1 MRAKH
6 TFNPEMF
13 DRLESRE
20 VLSALHPHLPPHSVV
35 TAAARAQAIIAELK
49 ALHVSIPMH
58 VLPPTTPS
66 PRPVTTPTTITTL
79 ARVTTPTNLTPVT
92 TPTTAAQAT
101 PMANVTSDLK
111 AVFSAFQGGST
122 TPTLTTQFPMLRFQ
136 GNSVGVNIK
145 ASNGN
150 FAAMV
155 TALTN
160 LGMTINTQSAAF
172 GLVEGFLPINQLPTA
187 SALPAVA
194 SIVPNFKPMMA

>member
-20 VLSALHPHLPPHSVV
+20 VLSALHPHLPSPFAAAV
-35 TAAARAQAIIAELK
+35 AARAQAIIAEYK
-49 ALHVSIPMH
+49 ALHVSIPIH
-58 VLPPTTPS
+58 FLPPTTPG
-66 PRPVTTPTTITTL
+66 PGPVTTPTTLATL
-79 ARVTTPTNLTPVT
+79 ARATTPTNLARA
-92 TPTTAAQAT
+92 PTTAAQTT
-101 PMANVTSDLK
+101 PLANVTSDLK
-111 AVFSAFQGGST
+111 ALFTAFEGGST
-122 TPTLTTQFPMLRFQ
+122 TPTLATQFPMLRLQ
-136 GNSVGVNIK
+136 GNSVGVDIK
-145 ASNGN
+145 ASSGN

-155 TALTN
+155 TTLKN

-194 SIVPNFKPMMA
+194 SIVPNYKPMMR